1 MASIK
6 CGNCSE
12 NRSSVREV
20 RLCYVGGVI
29 SRAVTEIVSSP
40 EFVDAPPVA
49 EVTPAEEG
57 VYKLGNRIFK
67 VQRAIHG
74 SGHLYAKELTID
86 GFIYAGGMI
95 RHLDSSHRM
104 TLEQAKEYGSLY
116 GVCCR
121 CAAPLT
127 DEKSIAAGIGPVCA
141 TKF

>member
-1 MASIK
+1 MANIK

-12 NRSSVREV
+12 NHSSVREV

-29 SRAVTEIVSSP
+29 SRAVTEIVNSP
-40 EFVDAPPVA
+40 EFVDTPPVA

-57 VYKLGNRIFK
+57 MYKLGDRIFK

-74 SGHLYAKELTID
+74 SGHLYAKELVSG
-86 GFIYAGGMI
+86 GFTYASGMI
-95 RHLDSSHRM
+95 RKLNSSHRM

-127 DEKSIAAGIGPVCA
+127 DEKSIAAGIGPYCA